1 MKQSRAAIRYAK
13 AVFSLAKDKEIS
25 IDVYNDMF
33 FYVELSKND
42 KTFSQMLINS
52 VIDLN
57 SKRNIILSLNSQTC
71 DLSKDLIGLLILNKR
86 LPILID
92 VANSYKTLYEKSNNM
107 TKAIVITA
115 LPITEDIRVK
125 ALQKIN
131 SISNKKIEIINTIDR
146 EILGGFILRYEGKE
160 YNASLSSKLQKIKK
174 ELI

>member
-13 AVFSLAKDKEIS
+13 AVFSLAKDKGTS
-25 IDVYNDMF
+25 LDVYNDMF

-52 VIDLN
+52 VIDLK
-57 SKRNIILSLNSQTC
+57 SKRSIILSLNPQTC
-71 DLSKDLIGLLILNKR
+71 DLSKDLIGLLISNKR
-86 LPILID
+86 LPILVD
-92 VANSYKTLYEKSNNM
+92 VANSYNMLYENSNNM

-115 LPITEDIRVK
+115 LPITEDISVK
-125 ALQKIN
+125 VLQKIN
-131 SISNKKIEIINTIDR
+131 SISNKKVEIINTIDKR
-146 EILGGFILRYEGKE
+146 ILGGFILRYQGKE